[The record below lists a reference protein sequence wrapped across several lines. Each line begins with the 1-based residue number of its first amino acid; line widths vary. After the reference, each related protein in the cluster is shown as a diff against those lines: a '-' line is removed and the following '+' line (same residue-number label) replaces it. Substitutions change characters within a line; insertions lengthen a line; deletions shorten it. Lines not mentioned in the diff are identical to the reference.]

1 MTRNGLIIQRRHSYS
16 QLPTLLL
23 LAGAAF
29 ASGGCGPKAF
39 PEMAAPPAGLTGVDA
54 VVYLI
59 GDAGRSEASATIL
72 SQLKADAAKRIET
85 ASVVVA
91 FLGDNVYGKGLH
103 PPSHPNHTTEVG
115 HLERQIDVVRGTAAQ
130 GVFIPGNHDW
140 GYEGVRGLGQM
151 KRQEDYIIAAAK
163 DGADVWLMP
172 PAGCAGPETVT
183 VGELATLI
191 IIATDLWLRDLPP
204 VESCKNRTTD
214 EALSALRRVI
224 QQESSDSRRHLI
236 VLAHHPLR
244 TYGPHGG
251 YFGLKEQLFPLTS
264 LWGPLYLP
272 IPFVYPIYRNL
283 GFLKQDI
290 PNRRNTRMREQ
301 ISAVF
306 LESVRQP
313 LVYGAGHEHTLQ
325 VFNGSRFGVAY
336 LLVSGA
342 GSKLSDVG
350 KDDALFAVGR
360 QHGERGYMRLE
371 FFSDGRV
378 LLSVITDGTAACV
391 GPQRCAGRATL
402 RYWRWLAGG

>member
-1 MTRNGLIIQRRHSYS
+1 MIRNGLNIQRRRSYS
-16 QLPTLLL
+16 LLPTVLL
-23 LAGAAF
+23 LAGAGF

-39 PEMAAPPAGLTGVDA
+39 PEIAAPPAGLTGVDA
-54 VVYLI
+54 VVYLV
-59 GDAGRSEASATIL
+59 GDGGRSDASATIL
-72 SQLKADAAKRIET
+72 SQLEADAAQRVGT

-91 FLGDNVYGKGLH
+91 FLGDNVYDKGLH
-103 PPSHPNHTTEVG
+103 PPSHPNHTTELG

-130 GVFIPGNHDW
+130 GMFVPGNHDW

-163 DGADVWLMP
+163 DGADVSLMP
-172 PAGCAGPETVT
+172 PAGCAGPASLT
-183 VGELATLI
+183 VGQSVTLI
-191 IIATDLWLRDLPP
+191 AIDTDLWLRDLPP
-204 VESCKNRTTD
+204 EESCSNATTHD
-214 EALSALRRVI
+214 ALNALRAVI
-224 QQESSDSRRHLI
+224 QEASSDPQRHLI
-236 VLAHHPLR
+236 VMGHHPLR

-264 LWGPLYLP
+264 LWGPLYIP
-272 IPFVYPIYRNL
+272 VPFVYPIYRNL

-290 PNRRNTRMREQ
+290 SNPRNTRMREQ
-301 ISAVF
+301 LSSVF
-306 LESVRQP
+306 LESARQP
-313 LVYGAGHEHTLQ
+313 LVYAAGHEHTLQ

-350 KDDALFAVGR
+350 KDDALYAMGR

-378 LLSVITDGTAACV
+378 LLSVITDGTAACG
-391 GPQRCAGRATL
+391 GPERCAGVATL